1 MPSVLI
7 TGTSSGFGLHTTLA
21 LARAGWQVVASMRNL
36 DRAGPLKEAL
46 ATQEGAIGSNVCLV
60 RLDVASR
67 PAIEAAVPEVLAAA
81 GGRLD
86 AVVHNAGVAVG
97 AAFEDLPVAEIDRVM
112 NTNFFGVL
120 DLTRALLPGFRKQR
134 SGRIVIVSSNSA
146 FAGEPTNSIYCA
158 SKFAIEGWAES
169 IAFELEPFGIHVSLI
184 EPGPFR
190 TSILGNSR
198 SIRPEDSPYLPL
210 TVAADEAFRKHF
222 DRSAGEPAVVARTI
236 VKALQSP
243 RPRFRYPVGFEA
255 HFGHHARGKLPT
267 RVLRRIVQRYLGL
280 HRVRL

>member
-7 TGTSSGFGLHTTLA
+7 TGTSSGFGLLTTLE
-21 LARAGWQVVASMRNL
+21 LARAGWQVVATMRNL
-36 DRAGPLKEAL
+36 DRSGPLKDAL
-46 ATQEGAIGSNVCLV
+46 AAAPVAVSERVKLAA
-60 RLDVASR
+60 LDVADRSQV
-67 PAIEAAVPEVLAAA
+67 EAAVPELLAMA

-97 AAFEDLPVAEIDRVM
+97 AAFEDLPVAEIERVM

-120 DLTRALLPGFRKQR
+120 DLTRALLPGFRAR
-134 SGRIVIVSSNSA
+134 RAGRIVIVSSNSA

-169 IAFELEPFGIHVSLI
+169 VAFELEPFGIHVSLI

-198 SIRPEDSPYLPL
+198 SIRPEGSAYLPL
-210 TVAADEAFRKHF
+210 TVAADEAFRRHF
-222 DRSAGEPAVVARTI
+222 EKSAGEPAVVARTI
-236 VKALQSP
+236 LKALQSP
-243 RPRFRYPVGFEA
+243 RPRFRYPVGLEA

-280 HRVRL
+280 HRVKI

>member
-146 FAGEPTNSIYCA
+146 FAGEPTNSIYSPSSSSHSA
-158 SKFAIEGWAES
+158 S
-169 IAFELEPFGIHVSLI
+169 
-184 EPGPFR
+184 
-190 TSILGNSR
+190 TS
-198 SIRPEDSPYLPL
+198 
-210 TVAADEAFRKHF
+210 A
-222 DRSAGEPAVVARTI
+222 
-236 VKALQSP
+236 
-243 RPRFRYPVGFEA
+243 
-255 HFGHHARGKLPT
+255 
-267 RVLRRIVQRYLGL
+267 
-280 HRVRL
+280 